1 MHSQVEMPILQ
12 STFGLDSHVAVVTG
26 ASSGLGAHFAR
37 VLHAAGA
44 TVVLVARR
52 ADRLKALTDE
62 LGNRSLFIT
71 ADICSADARTEIVA
85 RTLDELGRI
94 DILVNNAGISH
105 PGQPRAS
112 EESMDEFARVLDVN
126 VSSLFGL
133 CQVAGATMLARG
145 TGSIVNVGSILGL
158 VGSPGDVAYS
168 ASKGAVSSLTRALA
182 VQWANRG
189 IRVNCLAPGFF
200 PTEMNTELFEREAAM
215 KWLRRTCPTGRAGAL
230 AELDAALLFLCAPT
244 STYCTGQ
251 VVAIDGG
258 WTAA

>member
-1 MHSQVEMPILQ
+1 MHSQVEIPILQ

-52 ADRLKALTDE
+52 ADRLKALAHD

-105 PGQPRAS
+105 PGQPRAT
-112 EESMDEFARVLDVN
+112 EESMDEFARVLDIN
-126 VSSLFGL
+126 VSKPDPCAGGPMGKQRYPRELPGAGIFPDRDEHRTVRERSRDE
-133 CQVAGATMLARG
+133 VAASHVPDRPSGCAR
-145 TGSIVNVGSILGL
+145 
-158 VGSPGDVAYS
+158 
-168 ASKGAVSSLTRALA
+168 RARRRLA
-182 VQWANRG
+182 VPLRTDVDILHRPG
-189 IRVNCLAPGFF
+189 HRRRRRVDSRVDPV
-200 PTEMNTELFEREAAM
+200 TEL
-215 KWLRRTCPTGRAGAL
+215 
-230 AELDAALLFLCAPT
+230 
-244 STYCTGQ
+244 SSS
-251 VVAIDGG
+251 
-258 WTAA
+258 